1 MREANLA
8 LCFQIQN
15 FLVTKLIEMMKGQ
28 MLMNGLNRVCWDDL
42 ANLLLFAVRFCLF

>member
-15 FLVTKLIEMMKGQ
+15 FLVTKLNEMMKGQ
-28 MLMNGLNRVCWDDL
+28 MLMNGLNRVGL
-42 ANLLLFAVRFCLF
+42 G